1 VDASHAGPSFRR
13 SVAWLAPLV
22 LALLAG
28 LLLYDVRVQQS
39 SLEGDEL
46 VHVVLTEQLRAG
58 SYSPR
63 GTVLMQLPQFSR
75 YLYDRAVHYNPPLY
89 NLLLLSVHSTL
100 GAKLDV
106 YLSLLSSVL
115 CAWFVYRIARRY
127 SAAAGATFA
136 MLLFMACPIVYLIS
150 CRVWAEATL
159 ALLICAIADTCER
172 MGREP
177 GRVRRGIVLWLIALT
192 AAAAFVKAS
201 IVFALPGLFWL
212 AILHAHGERR
222 IPLLMAAV
230 PLLVTAGWVAYVYA
244 ANYAAPPESQPIDD
258 RFNNPFVLA
267 LAQKPA
273 LSLFYSPFLMNP
285 GYVLALLAFTTRE
298 RRRALGPYALC
309 VFGTMA
315 ASTARGYFGATT
327 YHTKYVSVVMP
338 LLAVLAGVGF
348 DTLGKELSAA
358 IRGVARTLI
367 VVAIAGLLAYENS
380 VHRALW
386 VAEVDPALY
395 FGGER
400 GRDAQAAQ
408 LGARPQP

>member
-1 VDASHAGPSFRR
+1 MDASHAGPPFRR
-13 SVAWLAPLV
+13 SVALLAPLV
-22 LALLAG
+22 LALLG
-28 LLLYDVRVQQS
+28 GFLIYDVRVQQS

-46 VHVVLTEQLRAG
+46 VHVVLAEQLRAG

-63 GTVLMQLPQFSR
+63 GTILTQLPQFSR

-100 GAKLDV
+100 GAQFDV

-115 CAWFVYRIARRY
+115 CAWFVYRITRRY
-127 SAAAGATFA
+127 SDPAGATFA
-136 MLLFMACPIVYLIS
+136 MLLFMACPIVYLVS
-150 CRVWAEATL
+150 CRIWAEATL
-159 ALLICAIADTCER
+159 ALLICAIADAFER

-177 GRVRRGIVLWLIALT
+177 GRARTRSVLWLITLT

-230 PLLVTAGWVAYVYA
+230 PLLVTAGWVAYAYG
-244 ANYAAPPESQPIDD
+244 ANYAAPPASQPIDD
-258 RFNNPFVLA
+258 RFNNPFVLEMT
-267 LAQKPA
+267 QKPA
-273 LSLFYSPFLMNP
+273 LSLFYLPFLMNP
-285 GYVLALLAFTTRE
+285 GYVLSLLAFTTRE
-298 RRRALGPYALC
+298 HRRALGPYALC

-315 ASTARGYFGATT
+315 ASAARGYFGATT

-358 IRGVARTLI
+358 IRGVARVLI

-395 FGGER
+395 FGRER